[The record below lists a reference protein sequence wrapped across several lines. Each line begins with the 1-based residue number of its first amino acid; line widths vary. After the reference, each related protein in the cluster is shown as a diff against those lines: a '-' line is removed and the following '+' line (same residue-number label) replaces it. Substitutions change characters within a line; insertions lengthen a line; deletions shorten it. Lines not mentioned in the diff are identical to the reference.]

1 MDKEYWDS
9 YYKTHNVPGKPS
21 PFAIYVGKEYCA
33 NSNKKKTLIELGC
46 GDGRDS
52 VYFEKLGL
60 NVTAIEQCPSAI
72 NNLNGNYANGSI
84 RFIEDDF
91 TAFNTKFEE
100 KFDYAYSRFTLHAVK
115 DENEDKVLKWVFEN
129 IKEGGLFLLE
139 VRSTKDELFG
149 KGEKV
154 AHNTYKYNNHNRRF
168 VDFETIKAKI
178 SAYATIL
185 ESVLDKGLAVHKT
198 EDPIIIRIVAQK

>member
-21 PFAIYVGKEYCA
+21 PFAIYVGKEYFIA
-33 NSNKKKTLIELGC
+33 SEQRKKLIELGC

-52 VYFEKLGL
+52 VYFEKIGL
-60 NVTAIEQCPSAI
+60 DVTAVEQSPTAI
-72 NNLNGNYANGSI
+72 HNLNENYANGSI

-91 TAFNTKFEE
+91 TEFSTKFDD
-100 KFDYAYSRFTLHAVK
+100 KFDFAYSRFTLHAVK

-129 IKEGGLFLLE
+129 LKEGGLFLLE

-149 KGEKV
+149 KGEKI
-154 AHNTYKYNNHNRRF
+154 AHNTFKYNNHNRRF
-168 VDFETIKAKI
+168 VDFETIKNKI
-178 SAYATIL
+178 SAHAKIL
-185 ESVLDKGLAVHKT
+185 ESVLDNGLAVHKT
-198 EDPIIIRIVAQK
+198 EDPIVIRIIAQK